1 MQKPPCDLIR
11 DRHCH
16 HKSERAHRPEC
27 TKANQPTHTHTHA
40 RTHTHTSSIV
50 NAVQRYRLCW
60 QKREQDGL
68 GWFYASKQ
76 SQDLMNAVGKVG
88 RMQDFGKLV
97 WL

>member
-1 MQKPPCDLIR
+1 M
-11 DRHCH
+11 HT
-16 HKSERAHRPEC
+16 RANTSTYTR
-27 TKANQPTHTHTHA
+27 ARTHTRTHAHTHA